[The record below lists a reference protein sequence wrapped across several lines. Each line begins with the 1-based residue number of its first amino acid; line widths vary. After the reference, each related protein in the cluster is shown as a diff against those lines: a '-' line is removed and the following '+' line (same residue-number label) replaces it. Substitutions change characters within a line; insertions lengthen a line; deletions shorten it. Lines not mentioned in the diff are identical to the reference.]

1 MKKILIVDDHPDIR
15 TIIKLA
21 LRHRFELDE
30 ADNALDALEMIE
42 SAPPAAIILDVM
54 MPGEM
59 DGFALCRH
67 IKSDP
72 RLAGIHIIL
81 LTARAQIADQE
92 RGYALGANAYFIKPF
107 SPIALGLH
115 LDTLLAAGNPL
126 SPSASP
132 EAPIL

>member
-21 LRHRFELDE
+21 LRNRFALEE
-30 ADNALDALEMIE
+30 ADNAVDALEIIE
-42 SAPPAAIILDVM
+42 SAPPSAVILDVM
-54 MPGEM
+54 MPGEL
-59 DGFALCRH
+59 DGFGLCRH

-72 RLAGIHIIL
+72 RLTDIHIIL

-107 SPIALGLH
+107 SPLALALH
-115 LDTLLAAGNPL
+115 LDSVLTTGQ
-126 SPSASP
+126 SSSTSASP
-132 EAPIL
+132 ATPTP